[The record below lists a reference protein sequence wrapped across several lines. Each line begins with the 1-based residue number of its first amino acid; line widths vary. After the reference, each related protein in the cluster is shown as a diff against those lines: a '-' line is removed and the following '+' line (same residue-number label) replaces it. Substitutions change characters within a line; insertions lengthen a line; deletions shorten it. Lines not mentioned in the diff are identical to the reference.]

1 MANPTRD
8 SVLAI
13 VQQGIDQ
20 LAEAVTDITKAAQAL
35 PDAQVVLTNARTRM
49 QHFPKG
55 SVVASDNE
63 VTNAYDLL
71 VIVQA
76 ALNQLANIIPSNH
89 PSVTPARTVATS
101 IASQMQTATGKAPPK
116 HPL

>member
-1 MANPTRD
+1 MANPTRH

-20 LAEAVTDITKAAQAL
+20 LAEAVADITKAAQAL
-35 PDAQVVLTNARTRM
+35 PAAQVVLTNARTRM

-55 SVVASDNE
+55 SLLATDNE
-63 VTNAYDLL
+63 VTNTYDLL

-76 ALNQLANIIPSNH
+76 ALNQLANQIPANH
-89 PSVTPARTVATS
+89 PAVTPVRTVATS
-101 IASQMQTATGKAPPK
+101 IASQMQ
-116 HPL
+116 